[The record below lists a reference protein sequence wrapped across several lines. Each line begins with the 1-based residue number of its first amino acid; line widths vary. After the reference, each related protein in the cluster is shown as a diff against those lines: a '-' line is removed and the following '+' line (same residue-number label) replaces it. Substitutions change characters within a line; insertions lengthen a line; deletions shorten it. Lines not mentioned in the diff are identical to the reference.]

1 MRERRWVVR
10 GRGALCEA
18 VRECLPGGFRCV
30 TASDEQAVKTQKP
43 E

>member
-1 MRERRWVVR
+1 MREQRWVARTR
-10 GRGALCEA
+10 GVLCKA
-18 VRECLPGGFRCV
+18 VREWLPGGLRCV